1 MFASVATAVVVEKA
15 MLSTNSDWIRLSDAT
30 GLEEHEVTFAIK
42 QLNIDLLHDTLMD
55 VSDPDSPN
63 RGKYLNHAE
72 VNAITQNP
80 EAVTAV
86 ESFLVANGVQFKQV
100 DAHSNFIKATATV
113 AKWEEMFNT
122 DVHLVAAESNPS
134 KSFLR
139 AVTDVHLPEDIAQ
152 HVDGIFRLASLPG
165 DMRPMP
171 KLSPASNATTNGASG
186 EVTPAG
192 LKSFYNVEGSGSS
205 SQSQCVFESL
215 SQSASPAD
223 LATFEKQFNLPSS
236 AISKTIGGHVVS
248 PCANLNDCAEANLDV
263 QYMVAMAPDTPLT
276 YWYTDNSF
284 ESWIEA
290 VEASSNPPLV
300 NSISYGSIEDQT
312 PASTAKAFD
321 TAAMKLG
328 IQGVS
333 VFVSS
338 GDDGVANFQ
347 ARSSKRNCGYHP
359 SFPASSPY
367 VTAVGA
373 TQGGIN
379 GGSEIVCSSD
389 TGGSI
394 TTGGGFATKSAIPSY
409 QATAVSDYFKSS
421 AGKGAKSGYANGRGY
436 PDISMAGF
444 NYEVVINANTYLVS
458 GTSASS
464 PVVAGFASLVNAKR
478 GTPLGFINPTLYK
491 AGSSSFN
498 DITSGNNKCCAGSPG
513 SQVCCTQGFTATAG
527 WDPLTGLG
535 SVDYPKFEA
544 LFTSSSIEV

>member
-1 MFASVATAVVVEKA
+1 MGKA

-139 AVTDVHLPEDIAQ
+139 AVTDVHLPEDIAK

-171 KLSPASNATTNGASG
+171 KLSPASNGTTNGASG

-359 SFPASSPY
+359 SF
-367 VTAVGA
+367 
-373 TQGGIN
+373 
-379 GGSEIVCSSD
+379 
-389 TGGSI
+389 
-394 TTGGGFATKSAIPSY
+394 ATKSAIPSY